1 MQRWLDRIV
10 KGFRTV
16 LPEEAVA
23 RTSRATGLVE
33 RNRVIGSV
41 PFFWSFL
48 LGTTQPDGSVT
59 KVQDFYKTF
68 TGHDAAYSS
77 IQQWITPELKTLLTE
92 IIAHLSVELGGTES
106 SLGGRFDRFR
116 DVFIADATD
125 CTLSAESFGDFPG
138 YGDDHAGAQ
147 LHVIESLASR
157 APFFTSI
164 TDVRTDELSQLEIG
178 DWIADS
184 LLLDDL
190 GYHDYGKLAQI
201 DEHGGWFVNRLKIDS
216 NAPITDELRRW
227 RGNAISLEGSQL
239 QDVLPDLYRSEIDVT
254 ASFDTPSS
262 DSELLPREFR
272 LVGLRH
278 DEVPGSDDAP
288 DADHDYHLYVTNL
301 PRKWFKPREIA
312 ALYSNRWSV
321 ETVVQE
327 AKSVFELDEI
337 SVYRKDAIECFML
350 ASVVMVLLSRYLLRQ
365 IRAGLGSASPDSVE
379 EETETQPMSFSKR
392 LRWYGT
398 DLLETLAQQF
408 GYSWDPGLA
417 IIEGAID
424 RNLNRHGLTERVAHG
439 TVDPDLTNAG
449 ELAMIRPG

>member
-1 MQRWLDRIV
+1 MDRWLYRIV
-10 KGFRTV
+10 REFRKL

-23 RTSRATGLVE
+23 RTARATSLVE
-33 RNRVIGSV
+33 RDREIESV

-48 LGTTQPDGSVT
+48 FGTTQPDGSVT
-59 KVQDFYKTF
+59 KVQEFYKIF
-68 TGHDAAYSS
+68 TDHDAAYSS
-77 IQQWITPELKTLLTE
+77 IQQWITTELKSLLSD
-92 IIAHLSVELGGTES
+92 IFAHISSELGATEPA
-106 SLGGRFDRFR
+106 LGGRFDRFR

-125 CTLSAESFGDFPG
+125 CTLSMGSFEEFPG
-138 YGDDHAGAQ
+138 YGDDHAGAR

-157 APFFTSI
+157 APFFASI
-164 TDVRTDELSQLEIG
+164 TDVRTGELSQLQID
-178 DWIADS
+178 DWLTDS

-190 GYHDYGKLAQI
+190 GYHDYGKIAQI
-201 DEHGGWFVNRLKIDS
+201 DESGGWFVNRLKVDS

-227 RGNAISLEGSQL
+227 RGNAISLEGKQL

-262 DSELLPREFR
+262 DSELLPCEFR

-278 DEVPGSDDAP
+278 DEATDGDDAP

-321 ETVVQE
+321 ETLVQE
-327 AKSVFELDEI
+327 AKSVFGLEEI
-337 SVYRKDAIECFML
+337 SVRRKEAVECFML
-350 ASVVMVLLSRYLLRQ
+350 ASLLMVLLSRYLLRQ
-365 IRAGLGSASPDSVE
+365 IRAGLGSACPGSVE

-392 LRWYGT
+392 LKWYGT
-398 DLLETLAQQF
+398 DILEMFAHQL
-408 GYSWDPGLA
+408 GYSWEVGLA

-424 RNLNRHGLTERVAHG
+424 RNLNRHALTERVAHG
-439 TVDPDLTNAG
+439 SVDPNLINDG
-449 ELAMIRPG
+449 ELARLRPG